1 MSGDGTGLL
10 PGNHLPASDAAGV
23 RRAALR
29 LIRREPGAFAWILVL
44 NALATG
50 AGLIGPWLLGLI
62 IDDVESSSGT
72 DGVHAIDRYALLIL
86 AAALVQLALTRHAR
100 YLAARF
106 GERMSA
112 HVREQF
118 LDRVLELPPAV
129 VEQVAAGDL
138 AARGS
143 GDVDAVAMIL
153 RDAAPD
159 VLIAGLQALFVILAT
174 FLVSPLLGVCGVLGL
189 LGIVVA
195 TRWYL
200 RHARDAYLDLGTAN
214 SRLAEVLVATVQG
227 ARTIE
232 ALGLQRRRLE
242 AGAEAL
248 DHARRSRLRAL
259 TLRTVLYPII
269 DVSYVLPMVGVLL
282 VGGALYDHGA
292 ITLGAVVTS
301 ALYLRQLSGPLE
313 TMQIWIDALQSSAAS
328 FARLE
333 GLGELPHS
341 TPIATAPSALPV
353 DERIDVRG
361 VHFSYASSKAGRDE
375 PEAPDGPGGR
385 DVLRG
390 VDLEIHAGERLAI
403 VGPSGAGKSTLGRLL
418 AGIDRPRAGS
428 LTVGGVP
435 VSDLP
440 TELLRR
446 HIILVT
452 QEHHVFRASISD
464 NLLIAKPHATDTEM
478 RAALRSVGAT
488 WAAELPDDLDT
499 DLGHA
504 AHRLDGSQAQQLAL
518 ARVVLADPHT
528 VILDEATA
536 TLDPT
541 TARETERALSAV
553 LEGRTVLA
561 IAHRLHTAR
570 DADRVA
576 VMEDGLLTETGT
588 HDALVARGATY
599 ARLWNSWHGERPS
612 GTAPGDPEYAG

>member
-29 LIRREPGAFAWILVL
+29 LIRREPGAFAWILTL

-72 DGVHAIDRYALLIL
+72 NSIHAIDRYALLIL

-118 LDRVLELPPAV
+118 LDRVLDLPPAV

-200 RHARDAYLDLGTAN
+200 RRARDAYLDLGTAN

-232 ALGLQRRRLE
+232 ALGLQRRRLA

-313 TMQIWIDALQSSAAS
+313 TMQIWIDTLQSSAAS

-333 GLGELPHS
+333 GLAELPHS
-341 TPIATAPSALPV
+341 SPNSSMPVSVPV
-353 DERIDVRG
+353 DERIDVSG
-361 VHFSYASSKAGRDE
+361 VHFSYASSEARRD
-375 PEAPDGPGGR
+375 GR

-390 VDLEIHAGERLAI
+390 VDLEIRAGERLAI

-435 VSDLP
+435 VADLP

-452 QEHHVFRASISD
+452 QEHHVFRASVRD
-464 NLLIAKPHATDTEM
+464 NLLIAKPHATDSEM
-478 RAALRSVGAT
+478 RAALHAVGAA
-488 WAAELPDDLDT
+488 WAAELPDGLDT

-588 HDALVARGATY
+588 HDALVARGQTY
-599 ARLWNSWHGERPS
+599 ARLWNSWHGKPP
-612 GTAPGDPEYAG
+612 GTAPGNPEYAG